1 MLEKVLFFPRQWS
14 IVYKHFQLD

>member
-14 IVYKHFQLD
+14 IFYKRYQLD